1 MCHFKPSYLAYW
13 LFYASV
19 LRNTKFI
26 CISMYPICKPQPF
39 FSLCLKFTEV
49 IEILSWAFG
58 IYSRAG
64 KYVKSKNQMT
74 YFSQMNLKH
83 IVRFGCL
90 DSQFLNF
97 TLLL

>member
-26 CISMYPICKPQPF
+26 CISMSPICKPQPF